1 MAATRNPPIT
11 IPCKYRTGKIL
22 GNGTY
27 ATVKGEKKETHI
39 MQWCKV
45 FLTIF
50 KPCSL
55 SPEAMHVSFIC
66 L

>member
-1 MAATRNPPIT
+1 MHSIMAATRNPPIT

-39 MQWCKV
+39 MQ
-45 FLTIF
+45 
-50 KPCSL
+50 
-55 SPEAMHVSFIC
+55 
-66 L
+66 